1 MYFETMGDRPGRL
14 VFQLTLTT
22 LLALTMTVE
31 GMADELYAVGD
42 TISPIELTDQHGK
55 TGDVDRATRFVLLVR
70 DKFASEI
77 LKEAFAGMPPSTLG
91 ERGVAYVT
99 DISEIPL
106 MAANLFVVP
115 GMRLKEYSILIDR
128 DPIKTS
134 RFPSKGGLVTVLF
147 IEDLRIARIEFA
159 TTGSEINALLHLPSG
174 TPDVEISASG
184 R

>member
-1 MYFETMGDRPGRL
+1 MYFEMMGNKPGRR
-14 VFQLTLTT
+14 VFQLTLAT
-22 LLALTMTVE
+22 LLAFTMAVE
-31 GMADELYAVGD
+31 CLANEVYGVGD

-55 TGDVDRATRFVLLVR
+55 TGDVDRTTRFVLLVR

-77 LKEAFAGMPPSTLG
+77 LKEAFAEIPPSTLG

-99 DISEIPL
+99 DISEVPL

-134 RFPSKGGLVTVLF
+134 RYPSKGGLVTVLF

-159 TTGSEINALLHLPSG
+159 TTGSEINALLELPSG
-174 TPDVEISASG
+174 TPDLEISASG

>member
-1 MYFETMGDRPGRL
+1 MYFEMTGAKPGRRVL
-14 VFQLTLTT
+14 QLTLAT
-22 LLALTMTVE
+22 LLAFTMAVE
-31 GMADELYAVGD
+31 CLANEVYGVGD
-42 TISPIELTDQHGK
+42 TISPIELPDQHGK
-55 TGDVDRATRFVLLVR
+55 TGDVDRTTRFVLLVR
-70 DKFASEI
+70 DQFASEI
-77 LKEAFAGMPPSTLG
+77 LKEAFAEIPPSTLG

-99 DISEIPL
+99 DISEVPL

-134 RFPSKGGLVTVLF
+134 RYPSKGGLVTVLF

-159 TTGSEINALLHLPSG
+159 TTGSEINALLELPSG